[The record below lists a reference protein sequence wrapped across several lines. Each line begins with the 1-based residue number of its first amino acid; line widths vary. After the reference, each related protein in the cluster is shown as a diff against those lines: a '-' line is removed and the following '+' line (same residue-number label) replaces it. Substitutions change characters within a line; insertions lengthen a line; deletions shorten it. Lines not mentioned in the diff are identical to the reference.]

1 MDLSLLRKIPLLS
14 RLDDNELGRLSQLMR
29 HQKYS
34 ANEPIIWVGEAGD
47 ELFLILQGTVQV
59 SCPDE
64 AGKEVILAKLEA
76 GAFFGDIALLD
87 AGPRTASCR
96 AIDPAECLVL
106 KRDDFFGFL
115 RKDPDAAIDIL
126 QTVGR
131 RHRETLEKL
140 RGVSN
145 TTVEIEKKATSW
157 DRFADFIANTTAS
170 KPFVIFHMCWFATW
184 VLVNFW
190 MVSKGKD
197 PFDAPPF
204 AWLSFIL
211 AIEALFLTM
220 FVLISS
226 NRAGEKDR
234 IRDDSEYQVNLKAQY
249 EIMQLHAKIDRLTAA
264 VAAKTA
270 LPPQN

>member
-29 HQKYS
+29 HQKYA

-64 AGKEVILAKLEA
+64 TGKEVILAKLEA

-106 KRDDFFGFL
+106 KRDDFFSFL

>member
-1 MDLSLLRKIPLLS
+1 MDLAPLRKIPLLS
-14 RLDDNELGRLSQLMR
+14 RLDDNELGRLAELMR
-29 HQKYS
+29 TQAYT
-34 ANEPIIWVGEAGD
+34 ANEPIIWVGEQGD
-47 ELFLILQGTVQV
+47 ELFLIHSGSVQV

-64 AGKEVILAKLEA
+64 TGKEVILAKLEP

-96 AIDPAECLVL
+96 AIDPTECLVL
-106 KRDDFFGFL
+106 RRDDFFDFL
-115 RKDPDAAIDIL
+115 RKDTSAAIDVL
-126 QTVGR
+126 QTIGR

-145 TTVEIEKKATSW
+145 TAVEIEKKATRW
-157 DRFADFIANTTAS
+157 DRFADFIADITAS
-170 KPFVIFHMCWFATW
+170 KPFVVFHMLWFAAWITF
-184 VLVNFW
+184 NFW
-190 MVSKGKD
+190 LRAHGQN
-197 PFDAPPF
+197 PFDDPPF

-226 NRAGEKDR
+226 NRSGEKDR

-249 EIMQLHAKIDRLTAA
+249 EIMQLHAKVDRLTAA
-264 VAAKTA
+264 IAARGD
-270 LPPQN
+270 LPSQS